1 MLHIPKDNKLD
12 QHKILELKLLELF
25 NQDEIKISEL
35 ESILNKISTLN
46 GKERKTL
53 SNKTFIG
60 ENSEPKISKELID
73 KYENIT
79 NLLKNISSEDE
90 LTISTGISDKTPDK
104 NNKIATI
111 EINKIIDFFKF
122 FSSEILKTESDLAH
136 LINVDNRLALLTS
149 QTTTIPI
156 TFKSGKK
163 ILFSPYNFNLDHF
176 NYSELVELLRLLDVI
191 DSGIK
196 YDYLK
201 IEIVKQINLV
211 SSISRF
217 RQPID

>member
-35 ESILNKISTLN
+35 ETILNKISTLN
-46 GKERKTL
+46 GKERKPL
-53 SNKTFIG
+53 SNKRFVG
-60 ENSEPKISKELID
+60 ENIEPKISKELID

-79 NLLKNISSEDE
+79 NLLKNISSENE
-90 LTISTGISDKTPDK
+90 LTITDK
-104 NNKIATI
+104 IVTI
-111 EINKIIDFFKF
+111 EINKIIDFFKI
-122 FSSEILKTESDLAH
+122 FSSEILKTESDLSH

-163 ILFSPYNFNLDHF
+163 ILFSPYNFNLNHF